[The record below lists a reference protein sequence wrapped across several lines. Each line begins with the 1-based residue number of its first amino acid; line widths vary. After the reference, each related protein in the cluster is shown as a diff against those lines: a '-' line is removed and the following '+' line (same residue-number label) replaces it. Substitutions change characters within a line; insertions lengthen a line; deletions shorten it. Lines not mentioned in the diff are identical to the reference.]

1 MQNVELVIFDMDGL
15 ILDTE
20 SLYLKYGL
28 EIFNDLGYEITE
40 KIFLGTVGLNDEST
54 NAYYSEF
61 FGRNFNYKS
70 ISKKIDE
77 RLLETSRNKMIE
89 VKKGFFELI
98 DYLEKNNVKRV
109 VATSSDRKKAEF
121 MLKNADLINK
131 FDFLIC
137 GDEVTNGKPD
147 PEIFLKAAEK
157 LNVEPKNTM
166 VLEDSYNGLRAAKS
180 AGMIPVMIPDL
191 LEINNEIEKII
202 YKSVHNLE
210 NVVEILT
217 LKQSL
222 DFL

>member
-1 MQNVELVIFDMDGL
+1 MQNIQLMIFDMDGL

-20 SLYLKYGL
+20 RLYLEYGL

-40 KIFLGTVGLNDEST
+40 EVFLGTVGLNEEST
-54 NAYYSEF
+54 DAYYSEF
-61 FGRNFNYKS
+61 FGENFNYKS
-70 ISKKIDE
+70 ISEKIDE
-77 RLLETSRNKMIE
+77 RLLETSKNKMIKI
-89 VKKGFFELI
+89 KKGFFELI
-98 DYLEKNNVKRV
+98 DHLEKNNIKRA
-109 VATSSDRKKAEF
+109 VATSTDRKKAEY
-121 MLKNADLINK
+121 MLKNAGLFEK

-157 LNVEPKNTM
+157 AKIEPKNTM

-191 LEINNEIEKII
+191 LEINSEIEKII

-210 NVVEILT
+210 NVVKILT
-217 LKQSL
+217 LE
-222 DFL
+222 